1 MVTASTLSCWLL
13 RRASGRWPAGIRAE
27 LLREWTAEI
36 QTIARDRSLS
46 KPRRVWLMLT
56 FATSLALARP
66 GGEPAH
72 APLGW
77 KRITAVVAAVS
88 GYLLVLALLQR
99 GWSGVFAYMAEGERP
114 IIDDASLTARL
125 VQAAAALAPVALA
138 VVAGWLLG
146 RAAVASPRGVR
157 PLSVGLCLIAV
168 VAAWVGVGF
177 IVDRLSLSY
186 DTPALVPVPPTMSY
200 SFGNQP
206 YGMITSWAVWLAG
219 FVLLASLVRRAAGS
233 RRAIWRALAG
243 AGVTVA
249 VAGLAVTA
257 ATFVQFGPGAAPR
270 GEIWKW
276 FAQWLVPPHPF
287 QTAVDEGAD
296 SFHSART
303 IYLFV
308 SSYPHVL
315 LALAGFGVAFLLTN
329 TRRSRQT
336 AN

>member
-1 MVTASTLSCWLL
+1 MVTASAVSCWLL
-13 RRASGRWPAGIRAE
+13 RRASGRWPAGIRAV

-46 KPRRVWLMLT
+46 RPRRAWLMLT

-66 GGEPAH
+66 GGEPAY
-72 APLGW
+72 APLGV
-77 KRITAVVAAVS
+77 KRIAAVVAAVS

-99 GWSGVFAYMAEGERP
+99 GWSNVFASMAEGERP
-114 IIDDASLTARL
+114 IVDDPGLAARL
-125 VQAAAALAPVALA
+125 VQAAVALAPVALA

-146 RAAVASPRGVR
+146 RVAVASPRGVR
-157 PLSVGLCLIAV
+157 PLSLGLCLIAV
-168 VAAWVGVGF
+168 VAAWVGIGF
-177 IVDRLSLSY
+177 VVDRLNLGYEIS
-186 DTPALVPVPPTMSY
+186 TLVPLPPTMSY

-206 YGMITSWAVWLAG
+206 FGMITSWAVWLAA
-219 FVLLASLVRRAAGS
+219 FVLLAALVRRAAGR

-243 AGVTVA
+243 TAVAVA
-249 VAGLAVTA
+249 VAGVAVTA
-257 ATFVQFGPGAAPR
+257 ATFVQFGAATAPR
-270 GEIWKW
+270 SEIWKW

-287 QTAVDEGAD
+287 QSAVDEGAD

-315 LALAGFGVAFLLTN
+315 LAVAGFGVAFLLAN
-329 TRRSRQT
+329 TGRSRSPT
-336 AN
+336 N